1 MRKVETRG
9 AAIKS
14 LRMQLDRL
22 STQKELANEI
32 GISMRTL
39 RKIENENLP
48 VPLATLDRL
57 ARALG
62 ARREHIAVLPAAVPT
77 PAESI
82 LANIGWDKEQLIPRF
97 DFEIAQATADE
108 HRLYEAARSSHDLAG
123 VIDVTL
129 TEETG
134 AYAEELL
141 LLLRDLTWSERNIL
155 DEIPLADEVA
165 LRRRLRQLL
174 ILLKGNDVWVY
185 EARYFRKLPERSS
198 LPPKDEAFTTESR
211 ISIVLGPPG
220 EYGETTVRVPVD
232 YGQPHLLPP
241 ISALMGKAAP

>member
-32 GISMRTL
+32 GVSMRTL
-39 RKIENENLP
+39 RKIENENLA

-62 ARREHIAVLPAAVPT
+62 ARREHIAVLPASAA
-77 PAESI
+77 PARDI
-82 LANIGWDKEQLIPRF
+82 LAPIGWDKEQLIPRF
-97 DFEIAQATADE
+97 DYEIAQATADE
-108 HRLYEAARSSHDLAG
+108 RRLYEAARSSHDLAG

-129 TEETG
+129 TEETS

-141 LLLRDLTWSERNIL
+141 RLLRGLTWSERDIL
-155 DEIPLADEVA
+155 DEISVEQEVA

-174 ILLKGNDVWVY
+174 VLLKGNDVWVY
-185 EARYFRKLPERSS
+185 EASYFRRLPERSS
-198 LPPKDEAFTTESR
+198 LPAMDEAFTFQSR
-211 ISIVLGPPG
+211 VSIVLGPPG

-241 ISALMGKAAP
+241 LSALTGKADA